1 MGVGSTGKEVIRL
14 ACQKRTEIYESL
26 YNALEKKGLTAA
38 YFVDLLD
45 QYMVLWDIQR
55 KLTKDIN
62 ERGPVVEWQNGANQ
76 KGLRKNDSIVE
87 LPKISKRMTDI
98 LRQLEID
105 CYIETGSSEGDGRDE
120 EDIGL

>member
-1 MGVGSTGKEVIRL
+1 VIRL
-14 ACQKRTEIYESL
+14 ARQKRKDVYNSL
-26 YNALEKKGLTAA
+26 YSALDAKGLTAA
-38 YFVDLLD
+38 YFLDLLD
-45 QYMVLWDIQR
+45 QYMVLWDVQR
-55 KLTKDIN
+55 KLTKDIKK
-62 ERGPVVEWQNGANQ
+62 RGPVVEWQNGANQ

-105 CYIETGSSEGDGRDE
+105 CYIEVNPLEGDDGDD